1 MCIPYPGP
9 LVETLLLVG
18 APDPDCDVSAWVTT
32 SRVVLGEA
40 ADEGLPCASEK
51 LYGEA
56 SCAFGV
62 SFQTSARPYGGWKFR
77 IS

>member
-9 LVETLLLVG
+9 LVETLFPVG
-18 APDPDCDVSAWVTT
+18 APDPDCDVSAWLTT

-51 LYGEA
+51 
-56 SCAFGV
+56 
-62 SFQTSARPYGGWKFR
+62 
-77 IS
+77 